1 MLIRLATLSD
11 LPDIVRIYNTS
22 IPGRQSTADTEP
34 VSVDDRLDWFS
45 AHDPKRRP
53 IWVLESQGKVAAW
66 VSLQDFYHRPAYHET
81 AEISVYVDPSTH
93 QRGYGRTLVEM
104 ALAEAPRLGIFNVL
118 AFVFAHNAPSLK
130 LFGLLGFQQWGYL
143 PGVAEF
149 EGTHRDLVI
158 LGRPLERHTTSH

>member
-1 MLIRLATLSD
+1 MLIRLATLDD

-22 IPGRQSTADTEP
+22 IPGRQSTADTSP
-34 VSVDDRLDWFS
+34 VSVQDRLSWF
-45 AHDPKRRP
+45 ADHDPKRRP
-53 IWVLESQGKVAAW
+53 IWVLEDEGRVAAW

-81 AEISVYVDPSTH
+81 AEISVYVDPACH
-93 QRGYGRTLVEM
+93 QRGYGRTLIDT

-130 LFGLLGFQQWGYL
+130 LFNLLGFQQWGYL
-143 PGVAEF
+143 PGIADF

-158 LGRPLERHTTSH
+158 LGKPLERHTTSH